1 VADTFNAD
9 GGTALDCGRSHAHQ
23 EPAGARQNAVD
34 DVQSAVCQLS
44 LPFLE
49 NRSAAERSL
58 FRAGNGRCYLIDSVR
73 FSYHFSHFFR
83 PNSGTLMEHDLEH
96 VQFTEPKL
104 FSLSTT
110 LR

>member
-1 VADTFNAD
+1 
-9 GGTALDCGRSHAHQ
+9 
-23 EPAGARQNAVD
+23 
-34 DVQSAVCQLS
+34 
-44 LPFLE
+44 
-49 NRSAAERSL
+49 
-58 FRAGNGRCYLIDSVR
+58 LIDSVR